1 MRNAPRPRAAQP
13 RPACRTTDVIARVL
27 AASLLTWAA
36 ATRIASAQAYP
47 AATASPR
54 TTDARVMAT
63 QARAR
68 EVHERFARGIAA
80 EQRGDW
86 KAAIPEFERIIVL
99 DPPEP
104 KGSTAR
110 YDLALAQAGLGHN
123 DTAAT
128 LLADALHRDTRFAA
142 AAANLVAIELRRGD
156 LGAARA
162 AADRFIAIAPDAAL
176 ALYGRGLAALRAGDL
191 ATARTDFR
199 NLSDNDPAYAVA
211 HYDLALVELRA
222 GRNEVAQAELQ
233 RALMLAPGYA
243 RARFALGTVLL
254 RAGQRAE
261 ARVAFDRC
269 AHDASDPDLRA
280 LAIAVRDQL

>member
-199 NLSDNDPAYAVA
+199 NLSDNDPAYAV
-211 HYDLALVELRA
+211 ELRA